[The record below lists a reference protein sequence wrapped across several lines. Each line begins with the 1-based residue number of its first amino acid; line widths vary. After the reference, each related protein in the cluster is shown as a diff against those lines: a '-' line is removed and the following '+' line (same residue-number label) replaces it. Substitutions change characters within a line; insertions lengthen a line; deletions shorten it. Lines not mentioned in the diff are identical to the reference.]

1 MHFPSAEHRLHSTC
15 VQLLHDGLK
24 LFLLSCNIYCVAR
37 KSEVKL
43 FPRCC
48 CGAGAR

>member
-1 MHFPSAEHRLHSTC
+1 MHFPSAEHRPHSTC
-15 VQLLHDGLK
+15 LQLLHGLK